1 MHIVLSVQNRK
12 GDIEQKHRELR
23 QCARNN
29 KQLNVIGVLHVKQG
43 VGEQMAAE

>member
-1 MHIVLSVQNRK
+1 MLRVQNKK

-23 QCARNN
+23 QCARSN
-29 KQLNVIGVLHVKQG
+29 KQLNVIGVSNVKQG